1 MLAFSGGSSANML
14 RNFAL
19 ALVAASVAAAPSET
33 AHSLQPDAAAVPRW
47 AHELARRLRHQ
58 PAQQTLLAQTLLA
71 DWNEDARRFPINA
84 SGTVLRN
91 ASSVP
96 GATSHAVLPAP
107 LAPRRAPRELS
118 IGVLQMQAV
127 HGNVSASIA
136 KASALLAAG
145 PPGHLDLLVLPEL
158 AFAGYVWDHADELAP
173 VAEAADGPT
182 FRWAS
187 AAAKARGA
195 HVLVGFAERDAAD
208 ANRLHNAAMVVGPDG
223 ALVTVARKTALTD
236 TDALWAERGSG
247 ANSMPVVDVP
257 GVGRIGVGICKDMS
271 VVPVGAVAG
280 EHHMDNSFRA
290 AEVDVIAVLAAWD
303 SSDAREVIHEKWK
316 ARVSRHL
323 GTPTVLVV
331 ADQTGAELGVPYA
344 GASTVMDLAGP
355 TTLGQLDHEEQLLVV
370 KVPPMAARAAAS
382 AA

>member
-1 MLAFSGGSSANML
+1 
-14 RNFAL
+14 
-19 ALVAASVAAAPSET
+19 
-33 AHSLQPDAAAVPRW
+33 
-47 AHELARRLRHQ
+47 
-58 PAQQTLLAQTLLA
+58 
-71 DWNEDARRFPINA
+71 
-84 SGTVLRN
+84 
-91 ASSVP
+91 
-96 GATSHAVLPAP
+96 
-107 LAPRRAPRELS
+107 
-118 IGVLQMQAV
+118 MQRC
-127 HGNVSASIA
+127 HFFNSFFY
-136 KASALLAAG
+136 K
-145 PPGHLDLLVLPEL
+145 
-158 AFAGYVWDHADELAP
+158 
-173 VAEAADGPT
+173 
-182 FRWAS
+182 
-187 AAAKARGA
+187 
-195 HVLVGFAERDAAD
+195 
-208 ANRLHNAAMVVGPDG
+208 RLHNAAMVVGPDG

-344 GASTVMDLAGP
+344 GASTVMDLA
-355 TTLGQLDHEEQLLVV
+355 
-370 KVPPMAARAAAS
+370 ARATGLHLVAYEDGDMLWHRLPEEHAEAVAPQGS
-382 AA
+382 AAAAMPP

>member
-1 MLAFSGGSSANML
+1 
-14 RNFAL
+14 
-19 ALVAASVAAAPSET
+19 
-33 AHSLQPDAAAVPRW
+33 
-47 AHELARRLRHQ
+47 
-58 PAQQTLLAQTLLA
+58 
-71 DWNEDARRFPINA
+71 
-84 SGTVLRN
+84 
-91 ASSVP
+91 
-96 GATSHAVLPAP
+96 
-107 LAPRRAPRELS
+107 
-118 IGVLQMQAV
+118 
-127 HGNVSASIA
+127 
-136 KASALLAAG
+136 
-145 PPGHLDLLVLPEL
+145 
-158 AFAGYVWDHADELAP
+158 
-173 VAEAADGPT
+173 
-182 FRWAS
+182 
-187 AAAKARGA
+187 
-195 HVLVGFAERDAAD
+195 
-208 ANRLHNAAMVVGPDG
+208 
-223 ALVTVARKTALTD
+223 
-236 TDALWAERGSG
+236 
-247 ANSMPVVDVP
+247 MPVVDVP

-370 KVPPMAARAAAS
+370 KVPPAARAAAS

>member
-1 MLAFSGGSSANML
+1 
-14 RNFAL
+14 
-19 ALVAASVAAAPSET
+19 
-33 AHSLQPDAAAVPRW
+33 
-47 AHELARRLRHQ
+47 
-58 PAQQTLLAQTLLA
+58 
-71 DWNEDARRFPINA
+71 
-84 SGTVLRN
+84 
-91 ASSVP
+91 
-96 GATSHAVLPAP
+96 
-107 LAPRRAPRELS
+107 
-118 IGVLQMQAV
+118 MQAV

-208 ANRLHNAAMVVGPDG
+208 DKRLHNAAMVVGPDG

-290 AEVDVIAVLAAWD
+290 AEVDVIALLSSWD

-323 GTPTVLVV
+323 GTPTVHVV

-355 TTLGQLDHEEQLLVV
+355 TTLGSSTTRSSSWSSRCRRRRGRRRARQRPNLRTQSTRALALYAHSQYLVRSSCRR
-370 KVPPMAARAAAS
+370 KGPTTTPCRRRPS
-382 AA
+382 AGPTRRQPGCLT